1 MRESQVVAVKSKS
14 RGCEDGWVG
23 WPEVKHPELWT
34 VYKNAA
40 TYFKCASPQQ
50 NTDTAH
56 TSRFICTSQRRKSIQ
71 AIHMKTNVCLLL
83 HVQHVPYIFNIQGEN
98 AHWFS
103 STCENLPWDAHKLV
117 QTSELISF
125 KVDHV
130 YFLGLLLFYGSVRTP
145 LMHNHK
151 KRKRPLGQSTSR
163 NSCLLSSLISEQ
175 LQFRVLGSV
184 LLSPQHCPT
193 GTDSWICRSGWFVRS
208 SERNI
213 RSSIKI
219 YVCLFYFLLNSEI

>member
-83 HVQHVPYIFNIQGEN
+83 HVQHVPYIFNIQGKN
-98 AHWFS
+98 AHWFF

-117 QTSELISF
+117 QTSALISF

-130 YFLGLLLFYGSVRTP
+130 YFLWLFLFYGSVRTP

-163 NSCLLSSLISEQ
+163 NCCLLPSLISEQ
-175 LQFRVLGSV
+175 LQFRVLGRTHGYAGV
-184 LLSPQHCPT
+184 IGLPDLLRET
-193 GTDSWICRSGWFVRS
+193 SGLLLKYMLF
-208 SERNI
+208 
-213 RSSIKI
+213 
-219 YVCLFYFLLNSEI
+219 FYFLLNSEIQTWLLACFCTE